1 LPETVETGVRMNLPF
16 RCWKVEHKKIGDSAV
31 SGETVMVGENLIT
44 ASIVPGFDPLTD
56 IKLVFDFC
64 AEAHCFEDIYAK
76 VLSVK
81 EKGGTYLHQ
90 LQITSIDSK
99 DREILDQWMKDAS

>member
-1 LPETVETGVRMNLPF
+1 MNLPF

-31 SGETVMVGENLIT
+31 SGETVMLSENLIS

-64 AEAHCFEDIYAK
+64 VEAHCFEDIYAK

-81 EKGGTYLHQ
+81 EKEGTSVHQ
-90 LQITSIDSK
+90 LQITSIDPK
-99 DREILDQWMKDAS
+99 DRDMLDLWMKDAS